1 MTTTALRALAL
12 ALGAV
17 VSLAA
22 PVAAQTKVTLKM
34 GDNLPDRTNTW
45 GAVVEQINAEFKAA
59 NPGTEIVT
67 ESYPDQPYQQKVK
80 IYATAKQLPD
90 VFKFWSFTSLLGP
103 LVDGGLVE
111 PLVRSDFEKL
121 DYLPGALDANVYH
134 GKLYGIP
141 VHADL
146 WVIYYNKKLFKDAGI
161 EQPPA
166 TIDELINAAAK
177 LKARGV
183 IPMVTDGKDAWP
195 LCVTFDQLAWRI
207 SGDAALPGKALARKA
222 RFTDPAFVQAAKELT
237 RMIKSGLFQDDLMV
251 SDYGAARNLF
261 GQGRA
266 AMYLMGSWEL
276 GLGADQTFSE
286 SFRSSVDAFKFP
298 LIAGGKGKVDD
309 LFAWYGG
316 NYVVSSASKNKALGI
331 KYLQFYARRFRVL
344 AWEKQAA
351 LPAQKVDARPADTT
365 VARTLLKIAAE
376 AKATSGTPSLDLS
389 TPRFKDDIENAMR
402 ELASGLITPE
412 AFTRKVDAA
421 AEKAS
426 KR

>member
-1 MTTTALRALAL
+1 MKTIAFVAFILLAL
-12 ALGAV
+12 VALPARP
-17 VSLAA
+17 A
-22 PVAAQTKVTLKM
+22 AAQPKIAIKL

-59 NPGTEIVT
+59 NPGVELVT
-67 ESYPDQPYQQKVK
+67 ESYTDQPYQQKIK

-90 VFKFWSFTSLLGP
+90 LFKFWSFTSLLKP
-103 LVDGGLVE
+103 LVNGGFIE
-111 PLVRSDFEKL
+111 PLNRRDFENL
-121 DYLPGALDANVYH
+121 DYLTGALESNVYG

-141 VHADL
+141 VSADL

-161 EQPPA
+161 AKPPA
-166 TIDELINAAAK
+166 TVDELIATAGK

-207 SGDAALPGKALARKA
+207 SGDATLPARALSRETH
-222 RFTDPAFVQAAKELT
+222 FTDPVFVQAAKELL
-237 RMIKSGLFQDDLMV
+237 RMIKAGLFQDDLMV

-276 GLGADQTFSE
+276 GLGADKTFSDA
-286 SFRSSVDAFKFP
+286 FRTNVDAFKFP
-298 LIAGGKGKVDD
+298 LVAGGKGKVDD

-316 NYVVSSASKNKALGI
+316 NYVVSAASKQKALSI
-331 KYLQFYARRFRVL
+331 KYLQFYARRFPVL

-351 LPAQKVDARPADTT
+351 LPAQKVEPRPGDTP
-365 VARTLLKIAAE
+365 VAKTLLKIVAD

-402 ELASGLITPE
+402 ELASGLISPE
-412 AFTRKVDAA
+412 EFTKKVDAA
-421 AEKAS
+421 ADKAA
-426 KR
+426 RR

>member
-1 MTTTALRALAL
+1 MKATAFLVLASCAVIALA
-12 ALGAV
+12 
-17 VSLAA
+17 AA

-34 GDNLPDRTNTW
+34 GDNLPERTTTW
-45 GAVVEQINAEFKAA
+45 GAVVEQINAEFKTA
-59 NPGTEIVT
+59 NPGVEIVT

-90 VFKFWSFTSLLGP
+90 VFKFWSFTSLLKP

-111 PLVRSDFEKL
+111 PLARGDFEKL
-121 DYLPGALDANVYH
+121 DYLPGALDSNVYS

-141 VHADL
+141 VSADL
-146 WVIYYNKKLFKDAGI
+146 WVIYYNKKLFKEAGI
-161 EQPPA
+161 DRPPA
-166 TIDELINAAAK
+166 TIDELVDSAAK
-177 LKARGV
+177 FKARGV
-183 IPMVTDGKDAWP
+183 IPMATDGKDAWP

-207 SGDAALPGKALARKA
+207 SGDATLPGKALARKA
-222 RFTDPAFVQAAKELT
+222 RFTDPVFVEAARELT

-276 GLGADQTFSE
+276 GLGADKTFSE
-286 SFRSSVDAFKFP
+286 GFRSNVDAFKFP

-316 NYVVSSASKNKALGI
+316 NYVVGSASRNKALGV
-331 KYLQFYARRFRVL
+331 KYLQFYARRFPVL
-344 AWEKQAA
+344 AWERQAA
-351 LPAQKVDARPADTT
+351 MPAQKVDARPGDTM
-365 VARTLLKIAAE
+365 VARTLLKIATE

-402 ELASGLITPE
+402 ELASGLISPE
-412 AFTRKVDAA
+412 AFTKKIDAA
-421 AEKAS
+421 AEKAA